1 MGPRAARR
9 PGHRTPASTA
19 SARDVAYQRADEPGL
34 RFESPSATRST
45 TLETEA
51 VTPPE
56 AEIEDP
62 AVDEVPD
69 AQLPDDDEEFASPP
83 PPIAESGAETS

>member
-1 MGPRAARR
+1 M
-9 PGHRTPASTA
+9 
-19 SARDVAYQRADEPGL
+19 
-34 RFESPSATRST
+34 
-45 TLETEA
+45 ETEA

-56 AEIEDP
+56 AEVEDP

-83 PPIAESGAETS
+83 PPVVESGAETS